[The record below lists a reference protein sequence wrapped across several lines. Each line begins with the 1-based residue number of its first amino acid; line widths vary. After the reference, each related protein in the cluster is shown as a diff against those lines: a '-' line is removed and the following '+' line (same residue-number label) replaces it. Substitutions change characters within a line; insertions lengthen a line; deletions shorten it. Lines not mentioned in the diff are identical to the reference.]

1 MSETKENVKR
11 QLTEA
16 KNEMTIQMN
25 AVKESGFS
33 LCSIIKQKPTETKNE
48 VLDEMSNQ
56 RESTKLILSESEK
69 RITGME
75 SYVQTHFTNL
85 ENQLK
90 ETKQE
95 IVAETEENF
104 RLQITEAKN
113 EVLAKINVSSE
124 LTKLYFSKHEQLT
137 SEMQS
142 EIRIQIKEVEAI
154 LNTSGAFNEIN
165 NKVININAQEQTV
178 KEQLA
183 ETSKKIIQ
191 QMGELGET
199 QIAVIS
205 NFTQKLTKTNGMV
218 DEIKA
223 LLLNNENLIEK
234 IQSNMQAQFTEAK
247 TEISQLQYLNEVKN
261 QLAKTQE
268 KILTEI
274 QDCKS
279 VPRDCREV
287 QKRGYNT
294 SGIFRIQPML
304 SLQSFLVWCDLST
317 REGGWTYVVNRF
329 DGSENF
335 YLNWTDYKQG
345 FGNLSGEYWLGL
357 DHLYELTS
365 KFYFVRKI
373 LHSFCFYRLDSKR
386 TELLFEL
393 VDWDLK
399 KVYALYDDFQIGNE
413 FEMYRVK
420 TLGKYTGDA
429 GNSFYP
435 HQNANF
441 STADNEHSGTCAA
454 YFGEFQL
461 YFCRASL

>member
-1 MSETKENVKR
+1 MRTILDALKESVNNLQYIKPEIIEVVENVVENKISIYDAGLKEQLSQTKTEIVSETKENVKR

-33 LCSIIKQKPTETKNE
+33 LCSIIEKKLTETKNE

-69 RITGME
+69 RIAGIE
-75 SYVQTHFTNL
+75 SHVQTHFTNL

-90 ETKQE
+90 KTKQE

-124 LTKLYFSKHEQLT
+124 LTKLSISKHEQLT

-165 NKVININAQEQTV
+165 NKVININAQEQTA

-199 QIAVIS
+199 QIAVVS

-234 IQSNMQAQFTEAK
+234 NTVKYASSVYRGQNRDLPITGVETETGYLPPPSNDRDGP
-247 TEISQLQYLNEVKN
+247 
-261 QLAKTQE
+261 LARDRVRTNF
-268 KILTEI
+268 IAF
-274 QDCKS
+274 QDIVTRGSIKS
-279 VPRDCREV
+279 V
-287 QKRGYNT
+287 
-294 SGIFRIQPML
+294 SGIYGL
-304 SLQSFLVWCDLST
+304 FL
-317 REGGWTYVVNRF
+317 
-329 DGSENF
+329 
-335 YLNWTDYKQG
+335 
-345 FGNLSGEYWLGL
+345 
-357 DHLYELTS
+357 
-365 KFYFVRKI
+365 
-373 LHSFCFYRLDSKR
+373 FC
-386 TELLFEL
+386 
-393 VDWDLK
+393 
-399 KVYALYDDFQIGNE
+399 
-413 FEMYRVK
+413 
-420 TLGKYTGDA
+420 
-429 GNSFYP
+429 
-435 HQNANF
+435 
-441 STADNEHSGTCAA
+441 
-454 YFGEFQL
+454 
-461 YFCRASL
+461 